1 MTGHDTYK
9 KFMLAD
15 AIRNFDPGFIV
26 NDIDRYVYILNGSTD
41 AINKAMVNIC
51 DFIKYYITETD
62 KGGYAWISDRLC
74 NEDDTKLLQIYYI
87 CSSIRFTYNILGE
100 AAKDA
105 ISYKKYGTYPYN
117 EDNIRNLSEDQAII
131 LYEAIAAGN
140 R

>member
-51 DFIKYYITETD
+51 DFIKYYIAETD
-62 KGGYAWISDRLC
+62 KGYTWISDRLC
-74 NEDDTKLLQIYYI
+74 NEDNTKLLQIYSM
-87 CSSIRFTYNILGE
+87 CNSIRSIHNIFGE

-105 ISYKKYGTYPYN
+105 ISYKKYGIYPYN
-117 EDNIRNLSEDQAII
+117 KENIKNLSESQAIV